1 MNITELLSP
10 AGNYECFLAAMKAG
24 ADAVYLGAS
33 HYGAR
38 AYAGNFSE
46 EELLKALDYAHLH
59 DKKIYL
65 TVNTVM
71 KNKELNGLYDFIL
84 PFYRNGLDGVIVQDL
99 GVIRFFRK
107 TFPRLNVHTSTQM
120 AVSGT
125 EGIRLLQEFGITR
138 AVLARELTLKEI
150 AAIKRETGVELECFV
165 HGAMCYCYSGK
176 CLFSSFLGNRS
187 GNRGR
192 CAGPC
197 RLPFNNK
204 YPLSM
209 KDMCTIELLP
219 ELIAAGIDS
228 LKIEGRMKAPGYVAG
243 VTGIYRY
250 YLDRVNE
257 GAFSVA
263 EKDYKELLRLYTRS
277 GNCTGYYK
285 EYNGRN
291 MITMDKPSYESADD
305 DTMTASYA
313 KYTADSGKI
322 PLRADV
328 SVFAGCPV
336 ALTLSGEGT
345 AVTVS
350 GAEPLPAERQPITE
364 TTIIKQLNKFGD
376 TPYELSS
383 TEIALGDGLF
393 LPVRDLNELRRS
405 AVEAY
410 TEAKLAPFRRPDPT
424 PATLKENPIV
434 KTTGKPL
441 IHCMIAD
448 LCQLPPLITRRE
460 VNIISVPVQS
470 APSFNELRTLSDKIR
485 GKGKSFYACLP
496 YVIRKDYFKRAR
508 YLAEA
513 IKAELFDGIVIDN
526 YESLWYLR
534 RELKYSGAILADI
547 HLYSLNNSA
556 YHAYTEQGVD
566 TVSVP
571 IELTR
576 AEASELIPGSYDC
589 IVYGNIPLMV
599 SAQCLNKTLNSCT
612 HKPGLHK
619 IIDRKG
625 TTFYYRNECGECVNT
640 IYNSV
645 PLFLEREDAAGIGI
659 GIRSLRLMFTVEDA
673 KGTAA
678 ALDSWL
684 NGRKPQAFTRGH
696 RTRPVE

>member
-1 MNITELLSP
+1 MNNTELLSP
-10 AGNYECFLAAMKAG
+10 AGDYDCFLAAIKAG

-59 DKKIYL
+59 NKKIYL

-71 KNKELNGLYDFIL
+71 KNKELDGLYNFIL
-84 PFYRNGLDGVIVQDL
+84 PYYRNGLDGVIVQDL
-99 GVIRFFRK
+99 GVVRFIRE
-107 TFPRLNVHTSTQM
+107 TFPLMNVHASTQM
-120 AVSGT
+120 AVSSA
-125 EGIRLLQEFGITR
+125 EGVRMLREFGITR
-138 AVLARELTLKEI
+138 VVLARELTLGEI
-150 AAIKRETGVELECFV
+150 ISIKQETDLELECFV

-219 ELIAAGIDS
+219 ELTAAGINS

-243 VTGIYRY
+243 VTGIYRR

-257 GAFSVA
+257 DAFSVA
-263 EKDYKELLRLYTRS
+263 EKDLKELLTLYTRS

-285 EYNGRN
+285 EYNGRD

-305 DTMTASYA
+305 KTMTASYA
-313 KYTADSGKI
+313 KYTADSRKI

-328 SVFAGCPV
+328 SVLAGCP
-336 ALTLSGEGT
+336 ASLTLSGEGT

-350 GAEPLPAERQPITE
+350 GAEPLPAERQPMTKE
-364 TTIIKQLNKFGD
+364 TVMKQLSKLGD
-376 TPYELSS
+376 TPYEFSS
-383 TEIALGDGLF
+383 AETVLGDGLF
-393 LPVRDLNELRRS
+393 LPVRDLNELRR
-405 AVEAY
+405 AAIEAF
-410 TEAKLAPFRRPDPT
+410 TEAKLTPFRRPDPA
-424 PATLKENPIV
+424 PAALKEKPAVMAN
-434 KTTGKPL
+434 GKPL

-448 LCQLPPLITRRE
+448 LCQLPPLLTRRE

-470 APSFNELRTLSDKIR
+470 APSLNELYALSEKIR
-485 GKGKSFYACLP
+485 GKSKTFYACLP
-496 YVIRKDYFKRAR
+496 YVIRKGYFKRAQ
-508 YLAEA
+508 YFAEA
-513 IKAELFDGIVIDN
+513 VKAGVFDGIVIDN

-534 RELKYSGAILADI
+534 RELEYRGPILADI
-547 HLYSLNNSA
+547 HLYSLNDSA
-556 YHAYTEQGVD
+556 YRAYTEQGVS
-566 TVSVP
+566 TVTVP
-571 IELTR
+571 IELTM
-576 AEASELIPGSYDC
+576 AEAAELIPGSYDC

-599 SAQCLNKTLNSCT
+599 SAQCLNKTLSSCT

-625 TTFYYRNECGECVNT
+625 TAFFYRNECVECMNT

-645 PLFLEREDAAGIGI
+645 PFFLDREDAAGLGI

-684 NGRKPQAFTRGH
+684 EGRKPQAFTRGH

>member
-1 MNITELLSP
+1 MNNTELLSP
-10 AGNYECFLAAMKAG
+10 AGNYECFLAAIKAG

-33 HYGAR
+33 RYGAR
-38 AYAGNFSE
+38 AYAGNFSK
-46 EELLKALDYAHLH
+46 EELLKALDCAHLH

-71 KNKELNGLYDFIL
+71 KNKELDGLYDFIL

-99 GVIRFFRK
+99 GVIRFFRE
-107 TFPRLNVHTSTQM
+107 TFPLLNVHASTQM
-120 AVSGT
+120 AVSGA
-125 EGIRLLQEFGITR
+125 EGIRLLQELGITR
-138 AVLARELTLKEI
+138 AVLARELSLKEI
-150 AAIKRETGVELECFV
+150 AAIKRETGLELECFV

-176 CLFSSFLGNRS
+176 CLFSSFLGDRS

-192 CAGPC
+192 CAGTC

-209 KDMCTIELLP
+209 KDMCTIALLP

-243 VTGIYRY
+243 VTGIYRR

-257 GAFSVA
+257 GAFHVA
-263 EKDYKELLRLYTRS
+263 EKDYKELLTLYTRS

-285 EYNGRN
+285 AYNGRD

-305 DTMTASYA
+305 DTMAASYA
-313 KYTADSGKI
+313 KYTAGSGKI
-322 PLRADV
+322 PLRADI
-328 SVFAGCPV
+328 SVFAGCP
-336 ALTLSGEGT
+336 ASLTLSGEGT

-350 GAEPLPAERQPITE
+350 GAEPLPAERQPMTE
-364 TTIIKQLNKFGD
+364 AAILKQLTKLGD
-376 TPYELSS
+376 TPYEFSS
-383 TEIALGDGLF
+383 TEIALGEGLF
-393 LPVRDLNELRRS
+393 LSIRELNELRRA
-405 AVEAY
+405 AVNAY
-410 TEAKLAPFRRPDPT
+410 TAEKLAPFRRPDPA
-424 PATLKENPIV
+424 PAALKENSTV
-434 KTTGKPL
+434 RATGKAL

-448 LCQLPPLITRRE
+448 LCQLPPLLTRRE
-460 VNIISVPVQS
+460 VNIISVPIQLS
-470 APSFNELRTLSDKIR
+470 PSLHELSTLSETIR

-508 YLAEA
+508 YLTEA

-534 RELKYSGAILADI
+534 RELEYRGPILADI
-547 HLYSLNNSA
+547 HPYSLNDSA
-556 YHAYTEQGVD
+556 YRAYTELGVD
-566 TVSVP
+566 TLTVP

-576 AEASELIPGSYDC
+576 TEAAALIPGSYDC

-599 SAQCLNKTLNSCT
+599 SAQCLNKTLTGCT

-625 TTFYYRNECGECVNT
+625 TAFYYRNECGECVNT

-645 PLFLEREDAAGIGI
+645 PLFLEREDAVSLDI
-659 GIRSLRLMFTVEDA
+659 GIRSLRLMFTLEDA

-684 NGRKPQAFTRGH
+684 EGRKPQAFTRGH
-696 RTRPVE
+696 WSRAVE

>member
-1 MNITELLSP
+1 MNNTELLSP
-10 AGNYECFLAAMKAG
+10 AGNYECFLAAIKAG

-33 HYGAR
+33 RYGAR

-46 EELLKALDYAHLH
+46 EELLKALDCAHLH

-71 KNKELNGLYDFIL
+71 KNKELDGLYDFIL

-99 GVIRFFRK
+99 GVIRFFRD
-107 TFPRLNVHTSTQM
+107 TFPLLNIHASTQM
-120 AVSGT
+120 AVSGA

-138 AVLARELTLKEI
+138 AVLARELSLKEI
-150 AAIKRETGVELECFV
+150 AAIKRETGLELECFV

-176 CLFSSFLGNRS
+176 CLFSSFLGDRS

-192 CAGPC
+192 CAGTC

-209 KDMCTIELLP
+209 KDMCTIALLP

-243 VTGIYRY
+243 VTGIYRH

-257 GAFSVA
+257 GVFHVA
-263 EKDYKELLRLYTRS
+263 EKDYKELLTLYTRS

-285 EYNGRN
+285 AYNGRD

-305 DTMTASYA
+305 DTMAASYA
-313 KYTADSGKI
+313 KYTDGSGKI
-322 PLRADV
+322 PLRADI
-328 SVFAGCPV
+328 SVFAGCP
-336 ALTLSGEGT
+336 ASLTLSGEGT

-350 GAEPLPAERQPITE
+350 GAEPLPAERQPMTE
-364 TTIIKQLNKFGD
+364 AAILKQLTKLGD
-376 TPYELSS
+376 TPYEFSS

-393 LPVRDLNELRRS
+393 LPIRELNELRRA
-405 AVEAY
+405 AVNTY
-410 TEAKLAPFRRPDPT
+410 TEAKLAPFRRPDPA
-424 PATLKENPIV
+424 PAALKENSTV
-434 KTTGKPL
+434 RATGKPL

-448 LCQLPPLITRRE
+448 LCQLPPLLTRRE
-460 VNIISVPVQS
+460 VNIISVPIQLS
-470 APSFNELRTLSDKIR
+470 PSLHELSTLSETIR

-508 YLAEA
+508 YLTEA
-513 IKAELFDGIVIDN
+513 SKAKLFDGIVIDN

-534 RELKYSGAILADI
+534 RELEYRGPILADI
-547 HLYSLNNSA
+547 HLYSLNDSA
-556 YHAYTEQGVD
+556 YRAYTKLGVD
-566 TVSVP
+566 TLTVP

-576 AEASELIPGSYDC
+576 AEAAALIPGSYDC

-599 SAQCLNKTLNSCT
+599 SAQCLSKTLTGCT

-625 TTFYYRNECGECVNT
+625 TAFYYRNECEECVNT

-645 PLFLEREDAAGIGI
+645 PLFLEREDAVSLDI
-659 GIRSLRLMFTVEDA
+659 GIRSLRLMFTIEDA

-684 NGRKPQAFTRGH
+684 EGRKPQAFTRGH
-696 RTRPVE
+696 WFRAVE

>member
-228 LKIEGRMKAPGYVAG
+228 LKIEGRMKAPGG
-243 VTGIYRY
+243 VRTKSWTDMH
-250 YLDRVNE
+250 L
-257 GAFSVA
+257 
-263 EKDYKELLRLYTRS
+263 
-277 GNCTGYYK
+277 
-285 EYNGRN
+285 
-291 MITMDKPSYESADD
+291 
-305 DTMTASYA
+305 
-313 KYTADSGKI
+313 
-322 PLRADV
+322 
-328 SVFAGCPV
+328 
-336 ALTLSGEGT
+336 
-345 AVTVS
+345 
-350 GAEPLPAERQPITE
+350 
-364 TTIIKQLNKFGD
+364 IK
-376 TPYELSS
+376 T
-383 TEIALGDGLF
+383 
-393 LPVRDLNELRRS
+393 
-405 AVEAY
+405 
-410 TEAKLAPFRRPDPT
+410 
-424 PATLKENPIV
+424 
-434 KTTGKPL
+434 
-441 IHCMIAD
+441 
-448 LCQLPPLITRRE
+448 
-460 VNIISVPVQS
+460 
-470 APSFNELRTLSDKIR
+470 
-485 GKGKSFYACLP
+485 
-496 YVIRKDYFKRAR
+496 
-508 YLAEA
+508 
-513 IKAELFDGIVIDN
+513 
-526 YESLWYLR
+526 
-534 RELKYSGAILADI
+534 
-547 HLYSLNNSA
+547 
-556 YHAYTEQGVD
+556 
-566 TVSVP
+566 
-571 IELTR
+571 
-576 AEASELIPGSYDC
+576 
-589 IVYGNIPLMV
+589 
-599 SAQCLNKTLNSCT
+599 
-612 HKPGLHK
+612 
-619 IIDRKG
+619 
-625 TTFYYRNECGECVNT
+625 
-640 IYNSV
+640 
-645 PLFLEREDAAGIGI
+645 
-659 GIRSLRLMFTVEDA
+659 
-673 KGTAA
+673 
-678 ALDSWL
+678 
-684 NGRKPQAFTRGH
+684 
-696 RTRPVE
+696 